1 MQETQES
8 TFTRTA
14 KLLHLRD
21 TVSALR
27 HSVAKDASRYAMNR
41 IYLTPKGYWAT
52 DGKIGIHV
60 PLEEGEEVSGSFL
73 LPEFPNIKALP
84 NLCHLTW
91 TKESTQQDSL
101 LARVQILSPEE
112 GISLVFGVLEER
124 FPGLEEILEE
134 EKQRDRPI
142 KAVLNL
148 ELLERLVKTL
158 KPVAKRHTSKGF
170 PLRVSIEIADEL
182 SAVLFELEDEKASGI
197 LMPLAERG

>member
-1 MQETQES
+1 MQETQDS

-27 HSVAKDASRYAMNR
+27 HSISKDASRYAMHR

-52 DGKIGIHV
+52 DGKIGVHV
-60 PLEEGEEVSGSFL
+60 PLEEGEEVSDPFL

-84 NLCHLTW
+84 NLCNVTW
-91 TKESTQQDSL
+91 TKDSTQQDALS
-101 LARVQILSPEE
+101 AKVNILSPEE
-112 GISLVFGVLEER
+112 GTSLNFDVLDER
-124 FPGLEEILEE
+124 FPGLEEILQE
-134 EKQRDRPI
+134 EKQRERPV

-148 ELLERLVKTL
+148 ELLEKLVKTL

-170 PLRVSIEIADEL
+170 PLKVSVEIADEL